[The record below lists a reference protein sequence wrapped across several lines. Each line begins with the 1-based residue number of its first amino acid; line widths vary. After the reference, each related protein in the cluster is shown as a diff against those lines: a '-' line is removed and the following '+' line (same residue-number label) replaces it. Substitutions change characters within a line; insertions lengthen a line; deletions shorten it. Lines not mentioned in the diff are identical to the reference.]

1 MTSFQKRFQ
10 KQIYP
15 LLPFYKDNLI
25 TLKDNISF
33 PVSYSLA
40 HYDFNSINEKLIFS
54 DNNNN
59 INNNNNNNSNN
70 TIDNFNSPETSF
82 PDTITYSINAPAL
95 LVLYSVYLQSSTN
108 SPKSKVKKKLKDNLN
123 YYNTFILAKNNNDLN
138 SDLSDFYYLSNMF
151 YKFYPNQLKS
161 FFNMDNETFNILSD
175 KSTPPHCFKNIFFD
189 IFSSNIP
196 MSINDEI
203 IIQWSKF
210 DFNFPPFK
218 FDIPYS
224 IEKEVDSYTNSLYL
238 LSHAFSKQMY
248 SSVLDKNTYP
258 CCISSVINNPNNKNK
273 DTIEQT
279 KENTK
284 EQTKQQ
290 LVNLESFINLLVTS
304 IMLNKSTLLS
314 QNINLKEF
322 VSIDTKSNQAS
333 ITPEN
338 MKIISNMVSDY
349 KEPFEVLPIPVFFDD
364 EKEFPFY
371 RMK

>member
-1 MTSFQKRFQ
+1 MTSFQKNSFQ

-33 PVSYSLA
+33 PISYSLA
-40 HYDFNSINEKLIFS
+40 PYDFNSINEKLIFS

-59 INNNNNNNSNN
+59 IDNIDN
-70 TIDNFNSPETSF
+70 IDNFNSPETSF
-82 PDTITYSINAPAL
+82 PDTITHSINAPAL

-138 SDLSDFYYLSNMF
+138 NDFSYFYYLSNMF

-161 FFNMDNETFNILSD
+161 FFNMDNEIFNMSPN
-175 KSTPPHCFKNIFFD
+175 SNNSPPHGFKNIFFD

-210 DFNFPPFK
+210 DFNFPPFE
-218 FDIPYS
+218 FDVPYS
-224 IEKEVDSYTNSLYL
+224 IEKEVDSYTNSPYL

-248 SSVLDKNTYP
+248 SSILDKNTYP
-258 CCISSVINNPNNKNK
+258 CCISSIINNPNNKNK

-279 KENTK
+279 K
-284 EQTKQQ
+284 QQ
-290 LVNLESFINLLVTS
+290 LVTLESFINLLVTS

-338 MKIISNMVSDY
+338 MKIISNIVSDY

-364 EKEFPFY
+364 ENEFPFY
-371 RMK
+371 KI